1 MQIFLPRTSRISVLA
16 MGKSTTLDTAR
27 LERSSSRS
35 SLREL
40 NRDRNCS
47 FSETLR
53 FFLPNALLNS
63 QLEDNL
69 DISLFIALYTVWSP
83 TKWKQH

>member
-1 MQIFLPRTSRISVLA
+1 MQIFSPRTSLISVLA
-16 MGKSTTLDTAR
+16 MGRSITLDTAR

-53 FFLPNALLNS
+53 FFLPIALLNS
-63 QLEDNL
+63 RLEDNF
-69 DISLFIALYTVWSP
+69 DTSLFIALYTALSP
-83 TKWKQH
+83 TKWK